1 MRHSAR
7 KSALILLATA
17 GCAGRSV
24 QNPSSPTPALPVPG
38 AARISDAGP
47 WAFAYGPDTIRLQIS
62 RSAAI
67 ESATDSG
74 THREVSTNNTH
85 EVLTLAV
92 IADTVRYTATVD
104 SFSTA
109 SQGLIGST
117 QPVSLP
123 VQISGL
129 LDSLNTGIDSTVQSC
144 DPVRSNL
151 DTDVRNLLIPFPS
164 QLSVGASWRDS
175 VARIACYG
183 TIPVR
188 AIVVRRFSIVGRT
201 SFNGQNAVTV
211 QRADSVTAHGEG
223 RQQQHQLIVDVNGT
237 GTATY
242 YLIPEL
248 GRLMHL
254 TTSQDLDFAIR
265 ASGRT
270 NRFREAVKE
279 EFSPLP

>member
-1 MRHSAR
+1 MSHSVA
-7 KSALILLATA
+7 KSVLVLLATA
-17 GCAGRSV
+17 GCAGRST
-24 QNPSSPTPALPVPG
+24 QNPPSSPVPAPPESSV
-38 AARISDAGP
+38 RISDTGP
-47 WAFAYGPDTIRLQIS
+47 WAFAYRPDTIRLQIS

-67 ESATDSG
+67 ESSTDSG
-74 THREVSTNNTH
+74 PHREISTNNTH
-85 EVLTLAV
+85 EVVALAV
-92 IADTVRYTATVD
+92 AADTVRYTATVD

-109 SQGLIGST
+109 SQGLIGTT
-117 QPVSLP
+117 QPVTLP
-123 VQISGL
+123 VQVAGL
-129 LDSLNTGIDSTVQSC
+129 LDPLSAIADSAVQSC
-144 DPVRSNL
+144 DPVRSTL
-151 DTDVRNLLIPFPS
+151 ETDVRNLLIPFRS
-164 QLSVGASWRDS
+164 QLNVGAMWRDS

-188 AIVVRRFSIVGRT
+188 ATVIRRFSVVGRT
-201 SFNGQNAVTV
+201 SFNGQSAIAV

-223 RQQQHQLIVDVNGT
+223 RQQQHQLFVDVNGT

-248 GRLMHL
+248 GRLVHL

-270 NRFREAVKE
+270 SRFREAVKE

>member
-1 MRHSAR
+1 MRHSVT
-7 KSALILLATA
+7 KSVLCLLATA
-17 GCAGRSV
+17 GCAGRPV
-24 QNPSSPTPALPVPG
+24 QNPSSPTPVLPVPSV
-38 AARISDAGP
+38 RISDRGP
-47 WAFAYGPDTIRLQIS
+47 WAFAYRPDTIRLQIS

-74 THREVSTNNTH
+74 THREISTNNTH
-85 EVLTLAV
+85 EVLALAV
-92 IADTVRYTATVD
+92 VADTVRYTATVD

-117 QPVSLP
+117 QPASLP

-129 LDSLNTGIDSTVQSC
+129 LDSLNTGTDSTVQSC
-144 DPVRSNL
+144 DPVQSNL
-151 DTDVRNLLIPFPS
+151 ETDVRNLLIPFPS

-188 AIVVRRFSIVGRT
+188 ATVIRRFSVLGRT
-201 SFNGQNAVTV
+201 SLNGQNTVTV
-211 QRADSVTAHGEG
+211 QRTDSVTAHGEG
-223 RQQQHQLIVDVNGT
+223 RQQQHQLIVDVNGA
-237 GTATY
+237 GTAIY
-242 YLIPEL
+242 YLVPEL

-270 NRFREAVKE
+270 SRFREAVKE

>member
-1 MRHSAR
+1 MRHSVA
-7 KSALILLATA
+7 KSVLTLLATA
-17 GCAGRSV
+17 GCAGRPV
-24 QNPSSPTPALPVPG
+24 QNPSSPTPALPVPSV
-38 AARISDAGP
+38 RISDTGP
-47 WAFAYGPDTIRLQIS
+47 WAFAYSPDTIRLQIS

-74 THREVSTNNTH
+74 THREISINNTH
-85 EVLTLAV
+85 EVLALTV

-109 SQGLIGST
+109 SQGLIGSA

-123 VQISGL
+123 VQVSGL
-129 LDSLNTGIDSTVQSC
+129 LDSLNTATDSAVQSC
-144 DPVRSNL
+144 DPVRSDL
-151 DTDVRNLLIPFPS
+151 ETDVRNLLIPFPS
-164 QLSVGASWRDS
+164 QLSIGASWRDS

-183 TIPVR
+183 PIPVR
-188 AIVVRRFSIVGRT
+188 AIVVRRFSVVGRT
-201 SFNGQNAVTV
+201 SFDGRNTVTI
-211 QRADSVTAHGEG
+211 QRADSVTGHGEG
-223 RQQQHQLIVDVNGT
+223 QQQQHQLIVDVNGT
-237 GTATY
+237 GNAIY
-242 YLIPEL
+242 YLVPEL

-270 NRFREAVKE
+270 SRFREAVKE

>member
-1 MRHSAR
+1 MRHSAA
-7 KSALILLATA
+7 KSVLILLVTA
-17 GCAGRSV
+17 GCAGRSA
-24 QNPSSPTPALPVPG
+24 QNPSLPTPAPPVPA
-38 AARISDAGP
+38 AARISDTGP
-47 WAFAYGPDTIRLQIS
+47 WAFAYRPDTIRLQIS

-85 EVLTLAV
+85 EVLVLAV
-92 IADTVRYTATVD
+92 LANTVSYTATVD
-104 SFSTA
+104 SSSTA

-117 QPVSLP
+117 QPISLP

-129 LDSLNTGIDSTVQSC
+129 LDSLNAGTDSTVQSC

-151 DTDVRNLLIPFPS
+151 ETDVRNLLIPFPA
-164 QLSVGASWRDS
+164 QLSVGATWRDS
-175 VARIACYG
+175 VVRIACYG

-188 AIVVRRFSIVGRT
+188 ATVVRRFSVVGRT
-201 SFNGQNAVTV
+201 SLNGQNTVTV

-223 RQQQHQLIVDVNGT
+223 RQQQHQLVVDVNGT
-237 GTATY
+237 GAATY
-242 YLIPEL
+242 YLLSEL

-265 ASGRT
+265 TSGRT
-270 NRFREAVKE
+270 NRFWEAVKE

>member
-1 MRHSAR
+1 MRHSVA
-7 KSALILLATA
+7 KSLLTLLATA
-17 GCAGRSV
+17 GCAARSV
-24 QNPSSPTPALPVPG
+24 QKPSSPTPVLPVLSV
-38 AARISDAGP
+38 RISDTGP
-47 WAFAYGPDTIRLQIS
+47 WAFAYRPDTIRLQIS

-74 THREVSTNNTH
+74 MHREISTNNTH
-85 EVLTLAV
+85 EVLALTV
-92 IADTVRYTATVD
+92 VADSVRYAATID

-117 QPVSLP
+117 QQVGLP

-129 LDSLNTGIDSTVQSC
+129 LDSLNTATDSTVQSC

-151 DTDVRNLLIPFPS
+151 ETDVRNLLIPFPP
-164 QLSVGASWRDS
+164 QLSVGATWRDS
-175 VARIACYG
+175 VARISCYG

-188 AIVVRRFSIVGRT
+188 ATVVRWFSVVGRT
-201 SFNGQNAVTV
+201 SFNGQTTVTV

-223 RQQQHQLIVDVNGT
+223 RQQQHQLIVDINGT
-237 GTATY
+237 GTAIY
-242 YLIPEL
+242 YLVPEL

-254 TTSQDLDFAIR
+254 TTSQDLEFAIR

-270 NRFREAVKE
+270 NQFREAVKE
-279 EFSPLP
+279 EFSLLP

>member
-1 MRHSAR
+1 MRHSVA
-7 KSALILLATA
+7 KSALLLLATA
-17 GCAGRSV
+17 GCAGRSIR
-24 QNPSSPTPALPVPG
+24 NPPSPVPALPEPSV
-38 AARISDAGP
+38 RISDTGP
-47 WAFAYGPDTIRLQIS
+47 WAFSYKPDTIRLQIT

-74 THREVSTNNTH
+74 THREISTNNTH
-85 EVLTLAV
+85 EVLALA
-92 IADTVRYTATVD
+92 IAADTVRYTATVD
-104 SFSTA
+104 SFFTA

-117 QPVSLP
+117 EPVSLP
-123 VQISGL
+123 VQVSGL
-129 LDSLNTGIDSTVQSC
+129 LDSLNVSIDSTVQSC

-151 DTDVRNLLIPFPS
+151 ETDVRNLLIPFPA
-164 QLSVGASWRDS
+164 QLTVGATWRDS
-175 VARIACYG
+175 VARVACYG

-188 AIVVRRFSIVGRT
+188 ATVVRRFSVVGRT
-201 SFNGQNAVTV
+201 SFNGQSTLTV

-223 RQQQHQLIVDVNGT
+223 RQQQHQLVVDVNGT

-270 NRFREAVKE
+270 SRFRESVKE
-279 EFSPLP
+279 EFSPLR